1 MQDNYNNRKVSLM
14 NLNTPLNSSGGSPMA
29 FSVFHDAFA
38 IYGVHDYLG
47 TGGNVVRMFVYS
59 ASPQERDFTAD
70 ELTDGTFSSWAG
82 SSAGYAKVAKIY
94 NQTGDS
100 DLDLSS
106 PTTSNYHFYDNTN
119 NEIRPD
125 QAGYYSYTNLY
136 TQASGASA
144 KIASAFEDN
153 TTTSDTTFV
162 MGARKKDNGLYGLP
176 ASNRTLTALRDTT
189 SPVQAYQAKHK
200 AIRIANATYSDDIG
214 ISAKGDDFVEVK
226 FFHDTFDHSTCKTY
240 IGEIERQPV
249 SGVTSTDMNFFVN
262 GTQEVDENV
271 TTLDNDIQIGR
282 FEIGDNRYRFK
293 CIALFNKIL
302 TTAEK
307 SAIHTRLS
315 EDY

>member
-1 MQDNYNNRKVSLM
+1 M

-59 ASPQERDFTAD
+59 ASPQEKDFTAD
-70 ELTDGTFSSWAG
+70 ELTDGTFSDWAG

-94 NQTGDS
+94 NQMGDS

-106 PTTSNYHFYDNTN
+106 PVTNNYHFYDNTN

-125 QAGYYSYTNLY
+125 SAGYYSYTNLF
-136 TQASGASA
+136 TIASGASS

-153 TTTSDTTFV
+153 TTSSDTTFV
-162 MGARKKDNGLYGLP
+162 AGMRKKGSSMYELP
-176 ASNRTLTALRDTT
+176 ASGRTMMALRDTT
-189 SPVQAYQAKHK
+189 SPVSAYQAKHK
-200 AIRIANATYSDDIG
+200 AIRVKASSLTDDIG
-214 ISAKGDDFVEVK
+214 VSAKGDDFVEVK

-249 SGVTSTDMNFFVN
+249 AGTTSTDINFFVN
-262 GTQEVDENV
+262 GTQEIDENV
-271 TTLDNDIQIGR
+271 TTLDADIDIGK
-282 FEIGDNRYRFK
+282 FEIGDNRFNFK

-307 SAIHTRLS
+307 SALHTRLS